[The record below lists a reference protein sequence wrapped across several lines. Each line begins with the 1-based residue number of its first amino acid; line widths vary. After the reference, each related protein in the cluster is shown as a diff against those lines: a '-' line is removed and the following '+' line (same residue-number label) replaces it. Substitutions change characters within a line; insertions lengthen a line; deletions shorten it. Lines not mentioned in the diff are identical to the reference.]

1 MIFEGLREIGLAYG
15 PDPTTGDREV
25 DGAVGFLE
33 SLRGGPEALG
43 FFGRGKKPSDAV
55 AVAVDLLREHGR
67 QLTYEQTVKAVEILQ
82 TLDERRSV
90 RRRFVVQVIVSAIA
104 LAIALAVIFGLV
116 TTSDDLKKIGYGLVG
131 TVIGYWLK

>member
-15 PDPTTGDREV
+15 PDPTTGDREI

-33 SLRGGPEALG
+33 SLRGGREELG
-43 FFGRGKKPSDAV
+43 FFGRGKSPDAV
-55 AVAVDLLREHGR
+55 AVAVNLLQEHGR